1 MDNMTNLVSWILIIV
16 GAIVTFLVKP
26 LLSRKVSEADEAAKQ
41 ALDKKIYISKTIG
54 MWLVIIGA
62 AVIFISGGLY
72 GRQ

>member
-1 MDNMTNLVSWILIIV
+1 MNNSTNLIAWILIIV

-26 LLSRKVSEADEAAKQ
+26 LLSRKGSETDEAAKQ

-62 AVIFISGGLY
+62 AIIFISGGLY